1 MRTGGAEK
9 LVSQLLPRFRQ
20 RGAEVHAAIFD
31 GSATPFMESLVKED
45 VTLHVLGHGYSSMYD
60 PRNILRLQRIM
71 RQGFDIVHTHNTT
84 PQLFTALA
92 RTPASTRLV
101 TTEHNTSNRRRGHAL
116 LRQLDRWMYRRYDR
130 IVCCS
135 TPVETSLI
143 DSIDMP
149 SLMPRIMTIA
159 NGIDLGQFSG
169 PRHSIAPGQVNILMV
184 AAFREQKDHLTPLR
198 ALAMLPPEIT
208 LTYAGDGVTRTAT
221 QEAARALGVSARVRF
236 TGNVADIPELYR
248 QADIALLSTRHEGL
262 SLSTIEAMASGIPL
276 IVSDVPG
283 VSEIV
288 GDGALRFPFGDAR
301 ALAAHITSLVG
312 NHALYAATVR
322 KGAERARHY
331 DITVTADEY
340 FNLYSSLIPNKTNS

>member
-208 LTYAGDGVTRTAT
+208 LTYVGDGVTRTAT

-322 KGAERARHY
+322 KGAERARRY
-331 DITVTADEY
+331 DITVTANEY

>member
-1 MRTGGAEK
+1 MRTGGAER

-31 GSATPFMESLVKED
+31 GSDTPFMQSLVKED

-135 TPVETSLI
+135 TPVETSLA
-143 DSIDMP
+143 DSLDMP
-149 SLMPRIMTIA
+149 SLMPRILTIS

-169 PRHSIAPGQVNILMV
+169 SHHTITSGKVNILMV
-184 AAFREQKDHLTPLR
+184 AAFREQKDHLTPLH
-198 ALAMLPPEIT
+198 ALAMLPPEVT
-208 LTYAGDGVTRTAT
+208 LTYAGDGATCTAT
-221 QEAARALGVSARVRF
+221 QEAARALGVADRVRF
-236 TGNVADIPELYR
+236 TGNVADIPGLYR

-262 SLSTIEAMASGIPL
+262 SLSTVEAMASGMPL

-301 ALAAHITSLVG
+301 ALAARITSLLD
-312 NHALYAATVR
+312 NPALYAATAR
-322 KGAERARHY
+322 KGMERARLY

-340 FNLYSSLIPNKTNS
+340 FNLYSSLISNKTNS

>member
-208 LTYAGDGVTRTAT
+208 LTYVGDGVTRTAT

-236 TGNVADIPELYR
+236 TGNVADIPGLYR

-322 KGAERARHY
+322 KGAERARRY
-331 DITVTADEY
+331 DITVTANEY

>member
-184 AAFREQKDHLTPLR
+184 AAFREQKTISPHCVPSPCSR
-198 ALAMLPPEIT
+198 PKSHSPMQA
-208 LTYAGDGVTRTAT
+208 TA
-221 QEAARALGVSARVRF
+221 
-236 TGNVADIPELYR
+236 
-248 QADIALLSTRHEGL
+248 
-262 SLSTIEAMASGIPL
+262 
-276 IVSDVPG
+276 
-283 VSEIV
+283 
-288 GDGALRFPFGDAR
+288 
-301 ALAAHITSLVG
+301 
-312 NHALYAATVR
+312 
-322 KGAERARHY
+322 
-331 DITVTADEY
+331 
-340 FNLYSSLIPNKTNS
+340 